1 MVLRHALA
9 RLVAAPMFTI
19 FSVISLAAGVA
30 VTTAVYSVV
39 DTLFV
44 TDLGVTDPD
53 RVAFVVARSDG
64 RVQQTPVSDPD
75 FDDLR
80 AAQTTFSRLSG
91 SVAIL
96 PSVATTGHAEIL
108 PAEAVDGAY
117 FTTLA
122 VGAQLGRVIQPDDDK
137 TAARVA
143 VLSDELWRGRYAAD
157 RRVLGRTVRINGQPF
172 EIIGIAPARYR
183 GTLGHLRSTRLWI
196 PLSAEGSLASG
207 SAPPA
212 TSLRERR
219 RLLVVGRLAPG
230 TTAERASVELATI
243 ASRLDEAHPPA
254 PATPRGGVFARAWAA
269 RPISDGREADDAIR
283 RFGMTVVVLVALV
296 LVVACTNLANLVL
309 ARGAARQG
317 ELAVRMALGA
327 SRGRLI
333 WEQCVESFILAGVGM
348 AASYVMFQLVSAMMT
363 NEYSVGTGMMR
374 VTLSIRPVL
383 NAPALGVTLV
393 ATLLALAVFGLEP
406 AVQLARTVD
415 IRSALAAGASG
426 VRPRLRRQRMVIRWQ
441 VAIAAGFF
449 IVATMFIRGTIQLA
463 RHDTGVEMDRL
474 AVAALDFK
482 NGSWDEVRIRRTVDR
497 VMEEARKDR
506 AVAAISASTG
516 LPFGVMPSIDVSIA
530 RPEAANEL
538 ARSSPVAGLAV
549 TPSLFG
555 TLGIPFVRGR
565 AFTDSDGPA
574 SSPVVIL
581 SELTA
586 RQVFGSVDAVGRTI
600 AMRHGRTTQFAEVV
614 GVAHDTDV
622 RFVYGP
628 RRPLVY
634 LPLTQHFA
642 GAITLAVRS
651 TGNASAAV
659 VALREAIR
667 RADPDLTVDAI
678 GTGRATLAGRFELLR
693 SAGMATVYLG
703 AFTLLLCMVGLFGV
717 QSHVVSHR
725 TREIGVRMAV
735 GASAAQIKMM
745 VMKDGYRPVVEGLVL
760 GLWGGV
766 AGRMIVRSYMDLD
779 VNVFDP
785 WMLMI
790 TPIPLVLAAFCACY
804 IPAARAARVDPTV
817 ALRAE

>member
-1 MVLRHALA
+1 
-9 RLVAAPMFTI
+9 
-19 FSVISLAAGVA
+19 
-30 VTTAVYSVV
+30 
-39 DTLFV
+39 
-44 TDLGVTDPD
+44 
-53 RVAFVVARSDG
+53 
-64 RVQQTPVSDPD
+64 
-75 FDDLR
+75 
-80 AAQTTFSRLSG
+80 
-91 SVAIL
+91 
-96 PSVATTGHAEIL
+96 
-108 PAEAVDGAY
+108 
-117 FTTLA
+117 
-122 VGAQLGRVIQPDDDK
+122 
-137 TAARVA
+137 
-143 VLSDELWRGRYAAD
+143 
-157 RRVLGRTVRINGQPF
+157 
-172 EIIGIAPARYR
+172 
-183 GTLGHLRSTRLWI
+183 
-196 PLSAEGSLASG
+196 
-207 SAPPA
+207 
-212 TSLRERR
+212 
-219 RLLVVGRLAPG
+219 
-230 TTAERASVELATI
+230 
-243 ASRLDEAHPPA
+243 
-254 PATPRGGVFARAWAA
+254 
-269 RPISDGREADDAIR
+269 
-283 RFGMTVVVLVALV
+283 
-296 LVVACTNLANLVL
+296 
-309 ARGAARQG
+309 
-317 ELAVRMALGA
+317 
-327 SRGRLI
+327 
-333 WEQCVESFILAGVGM
+333 
-348 AASYVMFQLVSAMMT
+348 
-363 NEYSVGTGMMR
+363 MMR

-406 AVQLARTVD
+406 AVQLARTAD

-463 RHDTGVEMDRL
+463 GHDTGVEMDRL

-482 NGSWDEVRIRRTVDR
+482 NGSWDEARIRRTVDR

-530 RPEAANEL
+530 RPEAANDL
-538 ARSSPVAGLAV
+538 GRSAVAGLAV

-555 TLGIPFVRGR
+555 TLGIAIVRGR
-565 AFTDSDGPA
+565 AFTDSDSPA
-574 SSPVVIL
+574 SSPVVIV

-600 AMRHGRTTQFAEVV
+600 AMRRGMTTQFAEVV

-628 RRPLVY
+628 RRQLVY

-642 GAITLAVRS
+642 GAITLAARS

-678 GTGRATLAGRFELLR
+678 GTGRATLAGPFELLR

-703 AFTLLLCMVGLFGV
+703 TFTLLLSMVGLFGV

-745 VMKDGYRPVVEGLVL
+745 VMKDGYRPVFEGLVL

-766 AGRMIVRSYMDLD
+766 AGRMIVRSYMEID

-804 IPAARAARVDPTV
+804 MPAARAARVDPTV